1 MSFND
6 WGNPA
11 IRSGST
17 LVAGDSTATAFA
29 EIAAADLLPFVPAG
43 QSDKEFMV
51 TWIIGGSTYAVWRC
65 EQCLSTGL
73 GSTAIRDTTF
83 IQTPPGQSGQ
93 YQWKLRIQSGDLLR
107 ARINST
113 VALVSAKIIAEPLT

>member
-1 MSFND
+1 MAYND

-11 IRSGST
+11 IRSDST
-17 LVAGDSTATAFA
+17 LVAGDSTATLFA
-29 EIAAADLLPFVPAG
+29 EIPSSAITAVIPSGFP
-43 QSDKEFMV
+43 DKEFMT
-51 TWIIGGSTYAVWRC
+51 TWILGGSTYTVWRC

-93 YQWKLRIQSGDLLR
+93 YQWKLRLQSGDLLR
-107 ARINST
+107 ARLNST